1 MNNKRPTN
9 KLDIKLMKKYQIE
22 YRLSNGDWCHNVFE
36 GKNKTEALISYNR
49 LTGVP
54 KSRVKSIVRVD
65 NI

>member
-49 LTGVP
+49 L
-54 KSRVKSIVRVD
+54 R
-65 NI
+65 